1 MRKRINNIWR
11 SILHAGFFVPF
22 TWYFVAF
29 AVMGWLVWRWLNK
42 TEIVPD
48 TAFGDIF
55 SLLLRV
61 AVVFCSVAVGL
72 ALISAVLSWLM
83 LALNKRRNEVVFKVE
98 TGLMESTIKDKQP
111 VKIHLHPV
119 LKPFLGFVK
128 IRLQYDA
135 EHYSDKFSLIEQGKK
150 NFFSN
155 SIDGIYYWKLPEIKE
170 YHVNR
175 GIIYFEDF
183 FQFFSVAVSVQA
195 ENRFI
200 TQPNLKH
207 LKEMTAFPRKT
218 EETTQRIEELKK
230 VEGEYVNYKHF
241 ETNDDVRRIVWKIYA
256 KNKELV
262 VRIPEI
268 IDPYAS
274 HIYLYASFF
283 TSVSVNGNTVIEI
296 PFLNYY
302 KSVLWTVYQQLV
314 KQGLEVRYVADQ
326 STPQQHFS
334 NQQQE
339 VKYIISTSKWQKD
352 IDLVS
357 YCKPNETAVLVLSS
371 LNSIEEVRTIAE
383 QLGDDIIIIF
393 VKLSNSLDRQ
403 NIGDWIQ
410 RIFIQ
415 EEANDMEHYKRL
427 WNFSFVRSKL
437 LQNEKEIDRLL
448 RKFEKPVI
456 L

>member
-1 MRKRINNIWR
+1 
-11 SILHAGFFVPF
+11 
-22 TWYFVAF
+22 
-29 AVMGWLVWRWLNK
+29 MGWLVLRWLNK
-42 TEIVPD
+42 QEIVPD

-61 AVVFCSVAVGL
+61 ALVFTLIAVGL
-72 ALISAVLSWLM
+72 ALISVTVSWLM
-83 LALNKRRNEVVFKVE
+83 FILNKRKQAVVFKVE
-98 TGLMESTIKDKQP
+98 TGSSDTSMKDKQP

-128 IRLQYDA
+128 LRLQYDT
-135 EHYSDKFSLIEQGKK
+135 EHFSNKFSLVEQGKRK
-150 NFFSN
+150 FFSN
-155 SIDGIYYWKLPEIKE
+155 SIDGVYHWKLPEIKE
-170 YHVNR
+170 YHVSR

-183 FQFFSVAVSVQA
+183 FQFFSIAVNIKA

-200 TQPNLKH
+200 TQPDLKH

-262 VRIPEI
+262 VRIPEVM
-268 IDPYAS
+268 DPYAS

-283 TSVSVNGNTVIEI
+283 NAINATGNKVIDI

-302 KSVLWTVYQQLV
+302 KSVLWTIYQQLA

-326 STPQQHFS
+326 PTPQQHF
-334 NQQQE
+334 NNPQQE
-339 VKYIISTSKWQKD
+339 VKYTISTSKWQADK
-352 IDLVS
+352 DLVS
-357 YCKPNETAVLVLSS
+357 YCKANETAVLVVSS
-371 LNSIEEVRTIAE
+371 LNSADEVSAIAE
-383 QLGDDIIIIF
+383 QLGNDVIIIF
-393 VKLSNSLDRQ
+393 VRLSNSLNQQ
-403 NIGDWIQ
+403 NISDWVQ
-410 RIFIQ
+410 WLFIQ
-415 EEANDMEHYKRL
+415 QEKEEIENYKRL
-427 WNFSFVRSKL
+427 WNLSFMRSKL
-437 LQNEKEIDRLL
+437 LENEKKIEQLL